1 MIPGRLLNLDGP
13 LTIALLALSG
23 LGLVVIYSAS
33 GESWDVMM
41 RQAVRLGIAWGV
53 LLLTAQITPE
63 TLRRFSP
70 HMFIAGVIM
79 LVAVLAFGVTAK
91 GAQRW
96 LDLGVVRFQPSE
108 LMKLAVPMMIA
119 WIMTRKR
126 LPPSFAMVLLALSL
140 TMIPS
145 ALVVVQPDLG
155 TAIMLAVSGLFVI
168 FLAGIQWRHILM
180 MLAVVAAVA
189 PFLWSQLHD
198 YHRQRILTLF
208 DPWADPMGAGY
219 QTIQAQIAIG
229 SAGVW
234 GKGWLQG
241 SQSHLEFIPERSTDF
256 IFAVFAEEFGLI
268 GVSVLLVLY
277 LFIVGRCLTMAYHTR
292 ETYSR
297 LLTGALALTFFIYLF
312 VNLGMVSGIL
322 PIVGVPLPLV
332 SYGGTSMLTLMAAFG
347 IVMGLHAKRR
357 LMT

>member
-1 MIPGRLLNLDGP
+1 MIPGRVLNLDGP

-41 RQAVRLGIAWGV
+41 RQAVRLGIAWCL
-53 LLLTAQITPE
+53 LLLTAHITPE

-70 HMFIAGVIM
+70 HIFIAGVMM
-79 LVAVLAFGVTAK
+79 LVAVLVFGVIAK

-145 ALVVVQPDLG
+145 GLVVVQPDLG
-155 TAIMLAVSGLFVI
+155 TAIMLAVSGLFVV
-168 FLAGIQWRHILM
+168 FLAGIRWRHILM

-292 ETYSR
+292 ET
-297 LLTGALALTFFIYLF
+297 
-312 VNLGMVSGIL
+312 
-322 PIVGVPLPLV
+322 
-332 SYGGTSMLTLMAAFG
+332 
-347 IVMGLHAKRR
+347 
-357 LMT
+357 

>member
-155 TAIMLAVSGLFVI
+155 TAIMLAVSGLFVV

-189 PFLWSQLHD
+189 PFLW
-198 YHRQRILTLF
+198 
-208 DPWADPMGAGY
+208 
-219 QTIQAQIAIG
+219 
-229 SAGVW
+229 
-234 GKGWLQG
+234 
-241 SQSHLEFIPERSTDF
+241 
-256 IFAVFAEEFGLI
+256 
-268 GVSVLLVLY
+268 
-277 LFIVGRCLTMAYHTR
+277 
-292 ETYSR
+292 
-297 LLTGALALTFFIYLF
+297 
-312 VNLGMVSGIL
+312 
-322 PIVGVPLPLV
+322 
-332 SYGGTSMLTLMAAFG
+332 
-347 IVMGLHAKRR
+347 
-357 LMT
+357 